1 MELLQLCLTDWRFQ
15 HHSTQYVLDAKKD
28 YVGAASIVVQ
38 IVPIASLNAYQN
50 RWTIKAKVSVRSDM
64 RRWSNA
70 KGEGKFF
77 TVDLLDGQDGEIR
90 AIAFNDQAD
99 QFYDLLEPGRVFT
112 ISKASLKPKKPGSV
126 STHPFLSMC
135 NGNSFAIRC
144 FPLPYAAFL
153 CLGPHRQSSGPCI
166 HLPVH
171 CVIASQNAKHNSE
184 NIGGQLES
192 QATALLRR
200 RAIQSSN

>member
-1 MELLQLCLTDWRFQ
+1 MAHKTC
-15 HHSTQYVLDAKKD
+15 SVLDAVKD
-28 YVGAASIVVQ
+28 YVGAASIAVQ

-126 STHPFLSMC
+126 S
-135 NGNSFAIRC
+135 I
-144 FPLPYAAFL
+144 FPLPEHAEWQQLCHTLPSIGVDSKRVQRTMYSSACALWIPVIEPKAKDILPRESFKASSHSSRTMQSAAL
-153 CLGPHRQSSGPCI
+153 
-166 HLPVH
+166 
-171 CVIASQNAKHNSE
+171 
-184 NIGGQLES
+184 
-192 QATALLRR
+192 
-200 RAIQSSN
+200 SN